1 MTESVDDT
9 EGLSELLTTLWS
21 LREYLP
27 QLTLI
32 GGWVPELYRRY
43 AGFSG
48 WSSGRSRTREA
59 DILIGLRV
67 ERGERPTIAQALRS
81 AGFRP
86 IHQEP
91 MPAVWLSEKDE
102 ANKIEFLTGLDTPAM
117 RQASRMPVD
126 DQPGIGALALPSDLN
141 LLERHSRFLSVS
153 WQDGEAIRRIAV
165 KVPELA
171 AFVVNKTL
179 TSRRR
184 PSASSAED
192 KAAKDLLYIRDLS
205 AAGKEVI
212 SEIARGL
219 PAIAADEA
227 GRRQVARAAEILS
240 TPVIS
245 EVAAVAGM
253 LVERDR
259 ISATDARAD
268 VLGHLHDVSDMLS
281 GVLSIPGKPAT
292 Y

>member
-1 MTESVDDT
+1 MTESVDDI

-32 GGWVPELYRRY
+32 RGWVPEPYRRY
-43 AGFSG
+43 AGFSE

-86 IHQEP
+86 IRDETL
-91 MPAVWLSEKDE
+91 PAVWLSEKDE
-102 ANKIEFLTGLDTPAM
+102 TNKIEFLTGLDTPAM
-117 RQASRMPVD
+117 RQASRIPVD

-141 LLERHSRFLSVS
+141 ILERHSRFLNVS
-153 WQDGEAIRRIAV
+153 WQEGEAMCRIAV

-171 AFVVNKTL
+171 AFVVDKAL

-184 PSASSAED
+184 PSSSDAED
-192 KAAKDLLYIRDLS
+192 KGVKDLLYIRDLS

-219 PAIAADEA
+219 PAIAAEEA
-227 GRRQVARAAEILS
+227 GRRQVARAAAILS
-240 TPVIS
+240 TPGVS
-245 EVAAVAGM
+245 EVAAAAAM
-253 LVERDR
+253 RAERDR
-259 ISATDARAD
+259 TSVADARAD
-268 VLGHLHDVSDMLS
+268 ILGHLQDVAEMLS
-281 GVLSIPGKPAT
+281 SVVSLSDNQAT